1 VTLVH
6 SNHVPHPMNMSLY
19 PVTAKYQGTL
29 RKYLKQGSQADYRS
43 AHTLGTHFS
52 ELGLNSLDLA
62 RIHESIVPN
71 LRSSRRSPERNDEMV
86 KRAESFFEQL
96 ITPIRRAMI
105 HRDPN
110 ISELRKRTAEL
121 ALSNR
126 NLKQEIKQR
135 KSSDAALQKSEQ
147 HYRLLF
153 EKSRK
158 QQEQLRYL
166 SHQIIIENEEQRKQ
180 ISRELH
186 DEIAQILVGINV
198 HLSALKVE
206 SAINTKGLTKKIAIT
221 QRLIERSMKIVRR
234 FATQLRPTV
243 LDDLGIIPAL
253 KTYVNDFMK
262 RTGIQVQFTA
272 FPEVEELNS
281 TKRTVLFRVAQAA
294 LANITQHAEATRVR
308 VTIKKSRRL
317 VCMEI
322 HDNGKSFDVEQA
334 LHSKMNEHLGLI
346 GMRERVEM
354 VGGSF
359 SVESK
364 PGSGTT
370 ICAEIPSSNAHQSR
384 APVTDR
390 EKLLLI

>member
-1 VTLVH
+1 
-6 SNHVPHPMNMSLY
+6 
-19 PVTAKYQGTL
+19 
-29 RKYLKQGSQADYRS
+29 
-43 AHTLGTHFS
+43 
-52 ELGLNSLDLA
+52 
-62 RIHESIVPN
+62 
-71 LRSSRRSPERNDEMV
+71 MV
-86 KRAESFFEQL
+86 KRAKSFFEQL

>member
-1 VTLVH
+1 MLRLH
-6 SNHVPHPMNMSLY
+6 SNTVPNVMNTSLHPL
-19 PVTAKYQGTL
+19 TTRYQGTL
-29 RKYLKQGSQADYRS
+29 RTYLKNGLSADYKS
-43 AHTLGTHFS
+43 AHALGTQFL
-52 ELGLNSLDLA
+52 ELGLKPLEVA
-62 RIHESIVPN
+62 KIHQSVLPN
-71 LRSSRRSPERNDEMV
+71 LRSSRRSPEGNDKLEE
-86 KRAESFFEQL
+86 RAELFFDQV
-96 ITPIRRAMI
+96 IAPVRRATL

-110 ISELRKRTAEL
+110 NSDLRKRTAEL
-121 ALSNR
+121 AISNR
-126 NLKQEIKQR
+126 NLQREIKQR
-135 KSSDAALQKSEQ
+135 KSIEAALQKSEE
-147 HYRLLF
+147 HYRILL

-206 SAINTKGLTKKIAIT
+206 SAMNSKGLAKKIAIT
-221 QRLIERSMKIVRR
+221 QRLIERSMKVVRR

-253 KTYVNDFMK
+253 KTYVNDFTK

-308 VTIKKSRRL
+308 VTIKKHHRV

-322 HDNGKSFDVEQA
+322 HDNGKSFDVQQA

-346 GMRERVEM
+346 GMRERIEM

-364 PGSGTT
+364 PGSGTS
-370 ICAEIPSSNAHQSR
+370 IFAEIPSINRQKSR
-384 APVTDR
+384 VSIPGR